1 VAVFLIKPPCS
12 PPSSPNFNA
21 FTACPVG
28 FEKFGVLSRARC
40 FCASGGFSILF
51 LENFMTTPTLP
62 AGLEAPIEILA
73 HCLALTNENYQRL
86 LNQPESLS
94 FCRDAGR
101 SLRVLSDRV
110 AQVMVAALSYSPE
123 FDDDDAG
130 TDDKEDAFFEEDN
143 DD

>member
-1 VAVFLIKPPCS
+1 
-12 PPSSPNFNA
+12 
-21 FTACPVG
+21 
-28 FEKFGVLSRARC
+28 
-40 FCASGGFSILF
+40 
-51 LENFMTTPTLP
+51 MTTPSMP
-62 AGLEAPIEILA
+62 AGLDAPIEILTN
-73 HCLALTNENYQRL
+73 CLALTNQNYQRL

-94 FCRDAGR
+94 FCREAGR

-110 AQVMVAALSYSPE
+110 AQVMLAAVSYSPE